1 MSHQKSNKRELEIH
15 VRFEAS
21 RVAGECLANAY
32 EQVVPLVRRTTAA
45 SGETANELPQPKE
58 RKVGEMQ
65 G

>member
-1 MSHQKSNKRELEIH
+1 MSEQKSKRELKIH

-21 RVAGECLANAY
+21 RLADECLANAY

-45 SGETANELPQPKE
+45 SGETAYELPEPKE
-58 RKVGEMQ
+58 RKTGGMH

>member
-1 MSHQKSNKRELEIH
+1 MSQQKSKRELEIH

-21 RVAGECLANAY
+21 RVADECLANAY

-45 SGETANELPQPKE
+45 SGKTANELPEPKE
-58 RKVGEMQ
+58 PKAGGMQ